1 MMTVLSWHLT
11 PYRKLLV
18 CPQRRV
24 LLQWGTCHVLLQR
37 GTRRVFLQQGM
48 RHVLLQWGMRRVFLQ
63 RGTRRVLLQWGT
75 RRVFLQRGMRCVFL
89 WAWLPSCIRSHME
102 VTCWVKHH
110 AGFFPKVWFVTSV
123 FLFPCSIW
131 RGPNVNCVDS
141 TGYTPLHHAAL
152 NGHK

>member
-48 RHVLLQWGMRRVFLQ
+48 HH
-63 RGTRRVLLQWGT
+63 VLLQWGT
-75 RRVFLQRGMRCVFL
+75 RRVFLQWGIRCVFL
-89 WAWLPSCIRSHME
+89 WAWLPSCIRSHMK

-110 AGFFPKVWFVTSV
+110 TGFFPKIWFVTSV